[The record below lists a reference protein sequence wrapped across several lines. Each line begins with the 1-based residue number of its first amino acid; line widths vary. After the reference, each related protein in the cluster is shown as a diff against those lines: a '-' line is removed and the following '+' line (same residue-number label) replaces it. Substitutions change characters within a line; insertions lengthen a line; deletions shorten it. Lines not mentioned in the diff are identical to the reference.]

1 MPDAPDKAPLGTG
14 ITGAAESGRVVIDR
28 PRLLPGDPWDAP
40 GADCGDVGDG
50 TGGAAPPVIEGDNR
64 WLSGGEPPDN
74 FAMSGRDVSGRFVSG
89 NTAGVATQF
98 QPGRSGNPA
107 GRPRGSFRA
116 GTRAAAAL
124 LDAQAEVLTEKLVE
138 MALGGD
144 PVAVRFCLARLLG
157 TRRGQPVELD
167 LPPVAAPADLA
178 GAVTAVAAAI
188 GEGSLTPEEGM
199 HLSRM
204 LAGFPRALAPNG
216 STNGAAGK
224 QRSADEDPYEKLIQ
238 ELDRLAARIPREERR
253 ARLLEELTALDNE
266 ADPGPLDVSVAE
278 DQEQDEDQEQNAA
291 NPEPA
296 AIAVTPISPAA
307 SPEQQQDQ
315 HDQNN
320 QAHVSPR
327 FFRPPSGVL
336 MG

>member
-1 MPDAPDKAPLGTG
+1 VT
-14 ITGAAESGRVVIDR
+14 
-28 PRLLPGDPWDAP
+28 
-40 GADCGDVGDG
+40 
-50 TGGAAPPVIEGDNR
+50 
-64 WLSGGEPPDN
+64 
-74 FAMSGRDVSGRFVSG
+74 
-89 NTAGVATQF
+89 
-98 QPGRSGNPA
+98 
-107 GRPRGSFRA
+107 
-116 GTRAAAAL
+116 
-124 LDAQAEVLTEKLVE
+124 
-138 MALGGD
+138 
-144 PVAVRFCLARLLG
+144 
-157 TRRGQPVELD
+157 
-167 LPPVAAPADLA
+167 
-178 GAVTAVAAAI
+178 AVTAAI
-188 GEGSLTPEEGM
+188 AGGSLTPEEGM

-216 STNGAAGK
+216 STKGAVGK
-224 QRSADEDPYEKLIQ
+224 ERPSGEDPYEQLIQ
-238 ELDRLAARIPREERR
+238 ELDRLAARVPKEERR
-253 ARLLEELTALDNE
+253 ARLLEELAALNNE